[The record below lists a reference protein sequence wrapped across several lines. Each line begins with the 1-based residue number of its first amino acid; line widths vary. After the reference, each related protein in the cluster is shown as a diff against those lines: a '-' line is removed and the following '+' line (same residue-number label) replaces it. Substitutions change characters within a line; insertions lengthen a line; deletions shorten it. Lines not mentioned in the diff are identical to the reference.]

1 MIEIVIFFSL
11 LLALLVLAGTGERDH
26 TDPAT
31 FARYLRD
38 QRMEDIRL
46 AREARRQ
53 NLGIRA
59 RF

>member
-1 MIEIVIFFSL
+1 MIEIVIFFGL
-11 LLALLVLAGTGERDH
+11 LVALLVLAGTGDRDH
-26 TDPAT
+26 TDPAAV
-31 FARYLRD
+31 ARYLRD
-38 QRMEDIRL
+38 QRMEEIRL